1 MRRLLLAATAT
12 RRTSH
17 MVRGVVGEGGRERAR
32 GRARG
37 QMEFFP
43 PIFQN
48 GAPKMPTEDSTLLQL
63 IARRASI
70 RAKYID

>member
-1 MRRLLLAATAT
+1 MRRLLLLLGGHHTWFEELLV
-12 RRTSH
+12 
-17 MVRGVVGEGGRERAR
+17 MVMVIGEGGRRAR
-32 GRARG
+32 GGARG

-70 RAKYID
+70 I